1 MTEYVTRGWM
11 MRMDVRR
18 DQISGEISGEI
29 SGDILRRDD
38 EER

>member
-18 DQISGEISGEI
+18 DQISGEISG
-29 SGDILRRDD
+29 DILRRDD